1 MLTAKTSIK
10 GQIVIPETL
19 RQKLRVKKGDVWEFV
34 EGDHHGV
41 LVMRRVNGRAN
52 VGLISHLRA
61 CPHPFDPP
69 TPSHERPRRAK
80 L

>member
-1 MLTAKTSIK
+1 MLTAKTSTN

-19 RQKLRVKKGDVWEFV
+19 RHKLRVKKGDVWEFV
-34 EGDHHGV
+34 EGDHPGV
-41 LVMRRVNGRAN
+41 LVMRRVNPRSNA
-52 VGLISHLRA
+52 GLISHLRA

-69 TPSHERPRRAK
+69 APSRERPRRVK